1 VAQRNDLE
9 LRRLGFE
16 PNRQR
21 GGPPS
26 SITHANCD
34 VTAAYPKTD
43 SSTNPETDAIA
54 DTATNAAANAGA

>member
-43 SSTNPETDAIA
+43 SSTDPETDATA
-54 DTATNAAANAGA
+54 DTTTNAGA